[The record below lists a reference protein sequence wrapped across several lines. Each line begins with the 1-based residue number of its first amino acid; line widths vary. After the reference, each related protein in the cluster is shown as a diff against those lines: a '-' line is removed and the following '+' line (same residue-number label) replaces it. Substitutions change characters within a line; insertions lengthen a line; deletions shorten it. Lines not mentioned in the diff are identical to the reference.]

1 MYDRAVVFLDL
12 ETTGATATRDR
23 ITEVGLIEVDNG
35 RFVREWSSLVNPGM
49 SIPPGIQALTGIS
62 NDMVAPAPRFEE
74 IARELYEAIDGRVL
88 IAHNARFD
96 YGFLKNEFRRLG
108 KTFTAPV
115 LCTVKLSRKLFPQ
128 HPRHNLDSLMLRHGI
143 QCDAR
148 HRALGDAR
156 VLWEL
161 AQQWRQEPG
170 EEAVLAATEKLLKTT
185 TVPAGLAD
193 NAFDH
198 IPEGPGVYLFYGEK
212 DVPLYVGKSINLRT
226 RVMSH
231 FSGDHRVA
239 KDMRIA
245 AEVKRID
252 WIETAGE
259 LGALIEEAR
268 LVKKLSPVHN
278 RQLRRASELCAW
290 HWPADRHDEA
300 PELVSARDLTG
311 GEFRDLYGLFRS
323 RRTAIEALR
332 EIALEHEL
340 CHALLGLEKRKGP
353 CFAYQIKRCRGACA
367 GVETPREHA
376 ARLAAALA
384 VLRVRAWPFPGRIG
398 IRETSTDGER
408 CDMHVLDQ
416 WCHLGTVSSEE
427 ELRDLQEGSLR
438 PLFDLDTYK
447 ILTRYLLN
455 GKHRPQIVPLTA
467 NTAAAA

>member
-62 NDMVAPAPRFEE
+62 NDMVAPAARFEE